1 MAAMLIPLSAVC
13 FSCTKTDSSSSE
25 SSIESSESYK
35 EFEKAAP
42 SNSSG
47 NGFFIILHLIQ
58 FHILRIQVMHTDR
71 NKRSEHLRNR
81 CCG

>member
-42 SNSSG
+42 SNSAG
-47 NGFFIILHLIQ
+47 NGFSSFFISYS
-58 FHILRIQVMHTDR
+58 FTYYAY
-71 NKRSEHLRNR
+71 K
-81 CCG
+81 